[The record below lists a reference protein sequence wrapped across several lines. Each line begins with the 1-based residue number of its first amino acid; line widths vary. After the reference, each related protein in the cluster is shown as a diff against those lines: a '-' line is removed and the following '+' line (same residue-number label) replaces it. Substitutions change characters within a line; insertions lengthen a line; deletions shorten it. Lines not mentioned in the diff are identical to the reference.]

1 MIKND
6 RDGGDDDDEKSP
18 VEILPIYRPGVE
30 ILAGSAQRRRC
41 LSFRGHREPIGDDG
55 VYDGNGDHYE
65 NIDENEISKK

>member
-55 VYDGNGDHYE
+55 NGDHYE